1 MAYPQNTPPQRARG
15 LWKLRSPF
23 AVLADVEYT
32 CVAIRSFDDMYN
44 DGIDPYE
51 EIYKPVGLVDGVA
64 VGTETFSYSRERM
77 LGINIISLANPLGQ
91 IYHVPDNYI
100 LSFPSTVGIE
110 YTHYILSASLGAL
123 PTNIDLTPAM
133 TAMQNSIKDSFGV
146 TATINVHSIPTLT
159 SPTYEQHLELERIR
173 EASKNVDN
181 SQAAKIEELERK
193 LALSNE
199 TVKSLTQICIDHNIM
214 PNVN

>member
-32 CVAIRSFDDMYN
+32 CIAIRSFDDMYN
-44 DGIDPYE
+44 DGIDPYVD
-51 EIYKPVGLVDGVA
+51 IYKPVGLVDGVA
-64 VGTETFSYSRERM
+64 IGSETFNYARERM
-77 LGINIISLANPLGQ
+77 LGINIISLANPKGQ

-100 LSFPSTVGIE
+100 LSFPNAIGVTYV
-110 YTHYILSASLGAL
+110 HYILSASLGAL
-123 PTNIDLTPAM
+123 PSNIDLTPAI
-133 TAMQNSIKDSFGV
+133 TAMKESIKDSFGV
-146 TATINVHSIPTLT
+146 EATINTHSIPTLT

-173 EASKNVDN
+173 EAAKNVDN
-181 SQAAKIEELERK
+181 SQSAKIEELERK

-199 TVKSLTQICIDHNIM
+199 TVKTLTQICIDNNIL
-214 PNVN
+214 PADI